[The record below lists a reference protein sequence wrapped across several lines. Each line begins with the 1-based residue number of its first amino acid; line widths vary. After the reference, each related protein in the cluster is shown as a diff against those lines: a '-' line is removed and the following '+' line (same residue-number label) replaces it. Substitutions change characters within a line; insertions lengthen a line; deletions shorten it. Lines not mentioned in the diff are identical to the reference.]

1 LRAGKDV
8 SYLEGTR
15 LRKLPKIPGP
25 GLYSV
30 RLWGRENKGL
40 KIFAAQSRANREFIV
55 NNLRQSYKE
64 FGIYDEVAEV
74 FEREAQIFV
83 EGSQ

>member
-1 LRAGKDV
+1 MRAGKDV

-15 LRKLPKIPGP
+15 LGKLPKIPGP
-25 GLYSV
+25 GTY
-30 RLWGRENKGL
+30 KGL